1 MMIGAKFNE
10 LDYKV
15 PLLYDIASISRGKLN
30 YYHLKQTEEDLV
42 ALLDFNLMLTTP
54 ISSLRFLLAHGII
67 FSNDSKATGE
77 KIDPETCF

>member
-15 PLLYDIASISRGKLN
+15 PLLYNIASMSKNKLN

-42 ALLDFNLMLTTP
+42 SLLDFNLMLNTP
-54 ISSLRFLLAHGII
+54 ISVLRFFLASGIV
-67 FSNDSKATGE
+67 FSNDSLATGE
-77 KIDPETCF
+77 KIDEKFSF

>member
-15 PLLYDIASISRGKLN
+15 PLLYDIAAISRSKLN

-42 ALLDFNLMLTTP
+42 SLLDFNLMLNTP
-54 ISSLRFLLAHGII
+54 ISVLRFVLASGIV
-67 FSNDSKATGE
+67 FSNDSLASGE
-77 KIDPETCF
+77 RIDEKFSF